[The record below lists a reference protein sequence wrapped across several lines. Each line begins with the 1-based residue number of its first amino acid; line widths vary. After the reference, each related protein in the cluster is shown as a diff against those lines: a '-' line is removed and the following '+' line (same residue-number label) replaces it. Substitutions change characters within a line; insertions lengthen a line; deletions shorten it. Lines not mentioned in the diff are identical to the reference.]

1 MLLLLA
7 GQPATGAKVAPQI
20 GAAAANRQEAS
31 TTNADHAIALTANGR
46 VDTMLPFFGLVV
58 APKEGASGAGGAACD
73 LAPSLATSQA
83 GGERQCWRQ
92 LPI

>member
-31 TTNADHAIALTANGR
+31 TTNANHAIALTANGR